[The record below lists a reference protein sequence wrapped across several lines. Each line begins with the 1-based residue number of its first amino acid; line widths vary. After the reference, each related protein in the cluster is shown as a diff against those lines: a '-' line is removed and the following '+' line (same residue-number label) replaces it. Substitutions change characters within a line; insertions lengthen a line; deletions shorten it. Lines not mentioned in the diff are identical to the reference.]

1 MQRNR
6 LPEQVREWL
15 RIAATETDR
24 AKRREAWERYQQWL
38 MHRRG
43 VLL

>member
-1 MQRNR
+1 MRESR
-6 LPEQVREWL
+6 LPHHVREWL